1 MKEDQSGMLK
11 PQELQTAALLNTKYS
26 HFITYPLKD
35 GEEEAQSRV
44 QELSSIGITKLRFE
58 GSTLVDGI
66 PVLGKGT
73 VGLVV
78 QATLDKVPVALKIRR
93 MDADR
98 PSFYEEGRLLRLAN
112 SVDVGPQLITVTR
125 NFLVMELINGL
136 PLFRWVEQKNSRSQ
150 VRGVLHGLLQDC
162 FKLDVIGLDHG
173 ELSHAPRNV
182 LVNSKGKG
190 CIVDFESASTSRRV
204 ANVTSLIQYFLFGQ
218 LARKLEA
225 RLYRSRRTVLKT
237 LSEYKQDGSV
247 ESFQSIIETLGLN

>member
-1 MKEDQSGMLK
+1 MLK
-11 PQELQTAALLNTKYS
+11 PQELQTAGLLNTKYS
-26 HFITYPLKD
+26 RFITYPLKD

-112 SVDVGPQLITVTR
+112 SVDVGPRLITVTR

-150 VRGVLHGLLQDC
+150 VRGVLHGLLRDC
-162 FKLDVIGLDHG
+162 FKLDAIGLDHG

-182 LVNSKGKG
+182 LVNSNGKG
-190 CIVDFESASTSRRV
+190 VHSGF
-204 ANVTSLIQYFLFGQ
+204 
-218 LARKLEA
+218 
-225 RLYRSRRTVLKT
+225 
-237 LSEYKQDGSV
+237 
-247 ESFQSIIETLGLN
+247 

>member
-1 MKEDQSGMLK
+1 MLK
-11 PQELQTAALLNTKYS
+11 PQELQTAALLGTKYS
-26 HFITYPLKD
+26 RFITYPLK
-35 GEEEAQSRV
+35 EAEDEAHSRV
-44 QELSSIGITKLRFE
+44 QELSSIGVTKLRFA

-78 QATLDKVPVALKIRR
+78 QATLDKIPVALKIRR

-112 SVDVGPQLITVTR
+112 SVDVGPRLITVTR
-125 NFLVMELINGL
+125 NFLLMELINGL

-150 VRGVLHGLLQDC
+150 VRLLLRGLLQDC

-182 LVNSKGKG
+182 LVNANGKG

-218 LARKLEA
+218 FASKLEA
-225 RLYRSRRTVLKT
+225 RLYRSRRAVLKMLT
-237 LSEYKQDGSV
+237 EYKQDGSV
-247 ESFQSIIETLGLN
+247 ESFQSIIETLSLD

>member
-1 MKEDQSGMLK
+1 
-11 PQELQTAALLNTKYS
+11 
-26 HFITYPLKD
+26 
-35 GEEEAQSRV
+35 
-44 QELSSIGITKLRFE
+44 
-58 GSTLVDGI
+58 VDGI

-98 PSFYEEGRLLRLAN
+98 PSFYDEGRLLRLAN
-112 SVDVGPQLITVTR
+112 SVDVGPRLITITR
-125 NFLVMELINGL
+125 NFLVMELISGL
-136 PLFRWVEQKNSRSQ
+136 PLFRWVERNNSQSQ
-150 VRGVLHGLLQDC
+150 VRSVLRGLLQDC

-182 LVNSKGKG
+182 LVDSKGRG

-218 LARKLEA
+218 LASKLGA
-225 RLYRSRRTVLKT
+225 RLYRNRRTIVKT
-237 LSEYKQDGSV
+237 LTEYKRDGSV
-247 ESFQSIIETLGLN
+247 ACFQSILETLALD